1 MIRKILFYGL
11 LLLWITTISCKKYLD
26 VVPKEIVTEKDIY
39 DNINTAERAWANM
52 YTSLNTSTTNIYY
65 NTVLGACTDECK
77 NHWEN
82 VPEQKFNAGA
92 WGPTDNS
99 LDNWGWA
106 YQFIRRA
113 NIFLKNIDK
122 TPIPQDRADYYST
135 RIPQYKAEVRFLRAK
150 LYFEL
155 LRSYGAIPLLGDDVT
170 DVSESIPDALNT
182 RRPVDEVVNYIVTE
196 LDQVAPVL
204 PIDYLDNPGET
215 GRITRGAAM
224 SLKAIALVYAAS
236 PLFNGNTMYAGV
248 KNTDGASLFPQT
260 YDKEKWKKAADAA
273 KAVLDMNV
281 YALNNP
287 NPSNPIDN
295 YARLFYSREYTE
307 TILPYLMG
315 STRDL
320 DQTMQPNGQDAQ
332 SAGGNGKFSV
342 FQEMVDAYEMNNGL
356 PITDARSGYTK
367 DGFWDGP
374 LWDGKAYRQ
383 AKGVSNMYKNRDP
396 RFYASINFQYTFWDS
411 TNHRRPLKYAYF
423 GNNGGA
429 SDGWP
434 KSGTNCETGYN
445 WRKWCDPGVNVRGG
459 GNGNRNFPVIRLA
472 EIYLIYAEAMN
483 EYLDAPGQE
492 VYDAINKVRARVSM
506 PALPVSGTNDNTKA
520 GMRKRIQ
527 NEWRVEFA
535 FEGKRF
541 WDVRRW
547 LIAENVDNGDVHG
560 MNARPSSG
568 ELQATGFDPGSEQAG
583 LAVFYKLTTIQH
595 RVFAKQHYLMPI
607 PQTEID
613 KGGGKLVQNFGW

>member
-1 MIRKILFYGL
+1 MKRKLLFHGL
-11 LLLWITTISCKKYLD
+11 LLLWITAISCKKYLD

-52 YTSLNTSTTNIYY
+52 YTSLNTSSANIYT

-82 VPEQKFNAGA
+82 VAELKFNSGA

-99 LDNWGWA
+99 LGNWGTA

-122 TPIPQDRADYYST
+122 TPIPQDRMEYYSA

-155 LRSYGAIPLLGDDVT
+155 LRSYGAVPLLGDDVT
-170 DVSESIPDALNT
+170 DVSVNIPDALNI
-182 RRPVDEVVNYIVTE
+182 RKPVMEVVDYIVTE

-204 PIDYLDNPGET
+204 PIDYTDNPGET

-224 SLKAIALVYAAS
+224 SLKAITLLYAAS
-236 PLFNGNTMYAGV
+236 PLFNGNTLYAGV
-248 KNTDGASLFPQT
+248 KNMDGTQLFPQT

-295 YARLFYSREYTE
+295 YARLFFSREYKE
-307 TILPYLMG
+307 TILSYLMG

-320 DQTMQPNGQDAQ
+320 DQNLQPNGQDAQ
-332 SAGGNGKFSV
+332 SAGGFGKFSV
-342 FQEMVDAYEMNNGL
+342 LQEMVDAYEMKNGL
-356 PITDARSGYTK
+356 VITDPNSGYTK

-374 LWDGKAYRQ
+374 LWDGKSFRQ
-383 AKGVSNMYKNRDP
+383 AKNISNMYRNRDP
-396 RFYASINFQYTFWDS
+396 RFYASINFQYAFWDS
-411 TNHRRPLKYAYF
+411 ANHRRPLKYAYF

-434 KSGTNCETGYN
+434 KSGTNCESGYN
-445 WRKWCDPGVNVRGG
+445 WRKWCDPGVNLRGS
-459 GNGNRNFPVIRLA
+459 GNGNRNYPVIRLA

-483 EYLDAPGQE
+483 EYLESPDQE
-492 VYDAINKVRARVSM
+492 VYDAVNKIRARVSM
-506 PALPVSGTNDNTKA
+506 PGLPVSGTNDNTKV

-547 LIAENVDNGDVHG
+547 LIAKNVDNGDVHG
-560 MNARPSSG
+560 MNARPTSA
-568 ELQATGFDPGSEQAG
+568 ELQATGLDVGSEAAG
-583 LAVFYKLTTIQH
+583 LAVFYKLTTIQR
-595 RVFAKQHYLMPI
+595 RVFTDRHYLMPI

-613 KGGGKLVQNFGW
+613 KGNGKLVQNLGW

>member
-1 MIRKILFYGL
+1 MMRKLLYYGL
-11 LLLWITTISCKKYLD
+11 MLLCITTISCKKYLD
-26 VVPKEIVTEKDIY
+26 VVPKEVVTEKDIY

-52 YTSLNTSTTNIYY
+52 YTSLSTSSTNIYT
-65 NTVLGACTDECK
+65 NTTLAACTDECK

-82 VPEQKFNAGA
+82 VPELKFNSGA

-99 LDNWGWA
+99 LDNWGTAW
-106 YQFIRRA
+106 QFIRRA

-155 LRSYGAIPLLGDDVT
+155 LRAYGAVPLLGDDVT
-170 DVSESIPDALNT
+170 DVSAKVPDELNI
-182 RRPVDEVVNYIVTE
+182 RKPIDNVVNYIVTE
-196 LDQVAPVL
+196 LDQVAPIL
-204 PIDYLDNPGET
+204 PIDYTDNPGET
-215 GRITRGAAM
+215 GRITRGGAM
-224 SLKAIALVYAAS
+224 ALKAITLLYAAS
-236 PLFNGNTMYAGV
+236 PLLNGNTMYAGI
-248 KNTDGASLFPQT
+248 KNTDGTQLFPQA

-287 NPSNPIDN
+287 NPANPIDN
-295 YARLFYSREYTE
+295 YARLFFSREYKE
-307 TILPYLMG
+307 TILPLLLG

-320 DQTMQPNGQDAQ
+320 DQNVQPNGQDAQ
-332 SAGGNGKFSV
+332 SAGGYGKFSV
-342 FQEMVDAYEMNNGL
+342 LQEMVDAYEMKNGL
-356 PITDARSGYTK
+356 PITDPGSGYTK
-367 DGFWDGP
+367 DGFWNGP
-374 LWDGKAYRQ
+374 LWDGKTFRQ
-383 AKGVSNMYKNRDP
+383 AANISNMYKDRDP
-396 RFYASINFQYTFWDS
+396 RFYASINFQYALWDS
-411 TNHRRPLKYAYF
+411 ANHRRPLRYAYF

-445 WRKWCDPGVNVRGG
+445 MRKWCDPGVNLRGA
-459 GNGNRNFPVIRLA
+459 GNGNRNFPIIRLA

-483 EYLDAPGQE
+483 EYLDAPSQD

-506 PALPVSGTNDNTKA
+506 PALPVNGTNDNTKV

-541 WDVRRW
+541 WNVRRW
-547 LIAENVDNGDVHG
+547 LIAKNVDNGSVHG
-560 MNARPSSG
+560 MNARPTSA
-568 ELQATGFDPGSEQAG
+568 ELQATGLDPNSEAAG
-583 LAVFYKLTTIQH
+583 VAVFYKLTTIQT
-595 RVFAKQHYLMPI
+595 RVFMDRHYLMPI
-607 PQTEID
+607 PQSEID
-613 KGGGKLVQNFGW
+613 KGGGKLVQNLGW